1 MKRQRKQRGQNNPVS
16 VLEEDWSC
24 FEKKKERKKLQQLDK
39 TNKKKN
45 KGRNQQEKDKLND
58 K

>member
-1 MKRQRKQRGQNNPVS
+1 MKRQGKQRGQNNPVS

-39 TNKKKN
+39 TNKQKKTKEEISKKKTN
-45 KGRNQQEKDKLND
+45 
-58 K
+58 